1 LKNRIGTPKDKT
13 PKLQKAGIY
22 KITCNGCASVYVGQT
37 KRNIHKR
44 FKEHIHHVT
53 RNEPEKSSLANHI
66 LQHMHEKPHTHTI
79 TLDNLDLLQEGN
91 KPYQSMHIHKQ
102 MNAGIELMNADEGE
116 VNSCL
121 FNLV

>member
-1 LKNRIGTPKDKT
+1 
-13 PKLQKAGIY
+13 
-22 KITCNGCASVYVGQT
+22 
-37 KRNIHKR
+37 
-44 FKEHIHHVT
+44 
-53 RNEPEKSSLANHI
+53 LANHI